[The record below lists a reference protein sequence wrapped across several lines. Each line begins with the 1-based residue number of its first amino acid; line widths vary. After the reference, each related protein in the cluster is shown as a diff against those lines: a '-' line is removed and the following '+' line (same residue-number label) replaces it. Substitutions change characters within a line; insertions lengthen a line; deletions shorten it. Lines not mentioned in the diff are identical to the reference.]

1 MAYATK
7 HTMNFIALSVLILL
21 STVLV
26 LQKLEVYSYP
36 TTGTMSTAAALPTK
50 STTLNLPIIE
60 EESMDGIV
68 NQTVVG
74 NTVFPT
80 KSLNLHEPIKVDS
93 MSMSMSMSMDDIM
106 NRTKQ
111 VFITMPAKAA
121 GSSMKYFTRQCTK
134 SYPPDNF
141 INHDLKNLR
150 KKTFFADNYELPSI
164 IASHLYNDA
173 PLVHLVKSSTRK
185 TLIIYIHRDE
195 SERLISGIKMVL
207 MSRICNFSYG
217 DPKKYGVER
226 NGSQCILDEE
236 PVIDLIERKEEEIG
250 FGASNVLTC
259 DAYKSI
265 EENAPPHMLFVHYKQ
280 ANKLQKL
287 LAKHHCPDL
296 LEAPALQRNVATDK
310 QIEVSLRIKNSTK
323 IVKLSEWFDKKQ
335 GWLEW
340 ALNMR
345 KEASCQSKTRDMED
359 VLFSCPDG
367 AVKLF
372 KNEWKCIRLVA

>member
-7 HTMNFIALSVLILL
+7 HTMIFIALSVVWILL

-26 LQKLEVYSYP
+26 LQKLEQVYSYP
-36 TTGTMSTAAALPTK
+36 ATGTRSTAAALPTK
-50 STTLNLPIIE
+50 STLNLPIE

-68 NQTVVG
+68 NQTMG

-93 MSMSMSMSMDDIM
+93 MSMSMSMDDIM
-106 NRTKQ
+106 NQTKQ

-121 GSSMKYFTRQCTK
+121 GTSMKAFTRQCTK
-134 SYPPDNF
+134 SYPPPDNF
-141 INHDLKNLR
+141 INRKNA
-150 KKTFFADNYELPSI
+150 KKKFFADNYELPSI

-207 MSRICNFSYG
+207 MNRICKFSYG
-217 DPKKYGVER
+217 DPKTFGVER

-236 PVIDLIERKEEEIG
+236 PVIDLIERKELEIG

>member
-7 HTMNFIALSVLILL
+7 HTMIFIALSVWILL

-26 LQKLEVYSYP
+26 LQKLEQVYSYP
-36 TTGTMSTAAALPTK
+36 ATGTRSTAAALPTK
-50 STTLNLPIIE
+50 STLNLPIE

-68 NQTVVG
+68 NQTMG

-93 MSMSMSMSMDDIM
+93 MSMDDIM
-106 NRTKQ
+106 NQTKQ

-121 GSSMKYFTRQCTK
+121 GSTMKYFTRQCTK

-207 MSRICNFSYG
+207 MSRICKSG
-217 DPKKYGVER
+217 DDAKIYGVER

-236 PVIDLIERKEEEIG
+236 PVIDLIERKELEIG

-345 KEASCQSKTRDMED
+345 KEASCQSKTWDMED

-372 KNEWKCIRLVA
+372 KNEWKCIRLGA

>member
-26 LQKLEVYSYP
+26 VQKLEVYSYP

-80 KSLNLHEPIKVDS
+80 KSLDLHEPIKVD
-93 MSMSMSMSMDDIM
+93 SMSMSMSMDDIM

-141 INHDLKNLR
+141 INDRKNL

-207 MSRICNFSYG
+207 MSRICKSG
-217 DPKKYGVER
+217 DDAKIYGVER

-236 PVIDLIERKEEEIG
+236 PVIDLIERKELEIG
-250 FGASNVLTC
+250 IGASKVLTC

-296 LEAPALQRNVATDK
+296 LEAPAVKSNAATDK
-310 QIEVSLRIKNSTK
+310 QVEVSLRIKNSKK